1 MTCYIT
7 VDGGTTN
14 TRVSLIKDGVCIGTK
29 RYPIGARAGIDGT
42 DAQKGVIREA
52 ISELLSAAALN
63 EREVTCILAS
73 GMITSEHGLINLPH
87 IQTPA
92 GINEL
97 HESMHECI
105 IEDVSTIPFIFIRG
119 VKSVSSELS
128 EYDVMRGEETELVG
142 LEPKAE
148 CVYILPGSHSKIIYT
163 DECARIKS
171 FYTMLSGE
179 MIAALSS
186 GTILKDAVDLSVT
199 KTDENFLVRGYN
211 YAAKEGLGEA
221 LFKVRILKNFFSA
234 TPVELYS
241 FFIGAVLSGEIKKIL
256 SLNPRSIIIGGKAQL
271 KNALCILL
279 SSLSDTE
286 IITVSGEDADAS
298 VWRGAIKVYEN
309 SAKE

>member
-1 MTCYIT
+1 MAYYIT

-14 TRVSLIKDGVCIGTK
+14 TRVSLVRDGKCVGTRK
-29 RYPIGARAGIDGT
+29 YPIGARAGIDGT
-42 DAQKGVIREA
+42 DAQKNAIREA
-52 ISELLSAAALN
+52 ISELLSSSGIGEDA
-63 EREVTCILAS
+63 VTCVLAS

-87 IQTPA
+87 IETPA

-97 HESMHECI
+97 HESMHRCMI
-105 IEDVSTIPFIFIRG
+105 DDVTSIPFVFIRG

-128 EYDVMRGEETELVG
+128 EYDVMRGEETELIG
-142 LEPKAE
+142 LAPKAE

-163 DECARIKS
+163 DEYGRIKS

-179 MIAALSS
+179 MISALSS

-199 KTDENFLVRGYN
+199 ETDKEFLIRGYN
-211 YAAKEGLGEA
+211 YAVKEGLGEA

-241 FFIGAVLSGEIKKIL
+241 FFVGAVLSGEINKIL
-256 SLNPRSIIIGGKAQL
+256 SLKPKSIIIGGKAQL

-279 SSLSDTE
+279 SNLSNTE
-286 IITVSGEDADAS
+286 IITVSSEDADAS
-298 VWRGAIKVYEN
+298 VWRGAIKVYEH
-309 SAKE
+309 SANK

>member
-1 MTCYIT
+1 MAFYIT

-14 TRVSLIKDGVCIGTK
+14 TRVSLIKDGECVGTK
-29 RYPIGARAGIDGT
+29 KYPIGARAGIDGT

-52 ISELLSAAALN
+52 ITELLSAATLD
-63 EREVTCILAS
+63 ECDVTCILAS

-92 GINEL
+92 GVNEL
-97 HESMHECI
+97 HAAMHECML
-105 IEDVSTIPFIFIRG
+105 EDISKIPFVFIRG

-128 EYDVMRGEETELVG
+128 EYDVMRGEETELIG
-142 LEPKAE
+142 LAPKAE

-163 DECARIKS
+163 DESARIKS

-186 GTILKDAVDLSVT
+186 GTILKDAVDLSVAE
-199 KTDENFLVRGYN
+199 TDEDFLMRGYN
-211 YAAKEGLGEA
+211 YATKEGLGEA

-241 FFIGAVLSGEIKKIL
+241 FFVGAVLSGEIKKIL
-256 SLNPRSIIIGGKAQL
+256 SLNPKSIIIGGKAQL
-271 KNALCILL
+271 KNALCIML
-279 SSLSDTE
+279 SNLSDTE
-286 IITVSGEDADAS
+286 IITVSSEDADAS
-298 VWRGAIKVYEN
+298 VWRGAIKVYEH
-309 SAKE
+309 SAE